1 MKTTA
6 RRSECLPSSRCFFY
20 LCKSQCAGCTCNSA
34 VVNSVLAL
42 LTVTRTFISGFFGMN
57 TAKIHDTEAGQSL
70 YWMIAIPV
78 TVTVLA
84 LAFVY
89 WYKGDEIGD
98 WIHDKTH
105 DTDRR
110 QWKSTINAEG
120 NHRPIGR
127 YPDKMACNGA
137 DTKELWKAVKNSV
150 RYWAREGGPEVM
162 RQSTFHSDIAII
174 VHLLYTRQYEH
185 ISSVCEPLLFKN
197 HPKSSS
203 ERSSRRSLARVAFM
217 EDLGCY
223 CEIAPNP
230 AVNKLLRSI
239 RR

>member
-57 TAKIHDTEAGQSL
+57 TADIHDTEAGQSL

-98 WIHDKTH
+98 WIHEKTH

-110 QWKSTINAEG
+110 QWKSTIKVLG
-120 NHRPIGR
+120 LQRGTIDPSGGTR
-127 YPDKMACNGA
+127 
-137 DTKELWKAVKNSV
+137 TKWPAMGQTQRNC
-150 RYWAREGGPEVM
+150 G
-162 RQSTFHSDIAII
+162 RQSRTRSDTGRGRA
-174 VHLLYTRQYEH
+174 TR
-185 ISSVCEPLLFKN
+185 
-197 HPKSSS
+197 
-203 ERSSRRSLARVAFM
+203 
-217 EDLGCY
+217 
-223 CEIAPNP
+223 
-230 AVNKLLRSI
+230 KL
-239 RR
+239 